1 MALVTTQATILKT
14 YDYSE
19 TSKILRLLTRDHGLV
34 SVIAKGARRPKSRF
48 GGVLEPFTDG
58 VATYYS
64 KGGRDLHT
72 LSAFELRKERQSLGR
87 QLVRFAG
94 AGLVTEIVLRAAPLA
109 ADDRLFVHL
118 GRSLD
123 RLVVDTGDLE
133 AAILEE
139 TWSLVNCLGFAPVV
153 DRCGLC
159 ERVPEPNDEVYFD
172 PGEGTVVCSR
182 CRPRRPMSA
191 MRRLP
196 PRARADLA
204 GLVGRTRENG
214 RVRTGRLQ
222 RHLLQEFMAFHLTDD
237 RPLRSFRFLDDR
249 LG

>member
-1 MALVTTQATILKT
+1 MALVTTPTTILKT

-34 SVIAKGARRPKSRF
+34 SVIAKGARRPKSRY

-64 KGGRDLHT
+64 KQGRDLHT
-72 LSAFELRKERQSLGR
+72 LSDFELTKERQSLGR

-94 AGLVTEIVLRAAPLA
+94 AGLVTEIVLRAAPPA
-109 ADDRLFVHL
+109 ADHTLFAHL
-118 GRSLD
+118 ARSLD
-123 RLVVDTGDLE
+123 RLLSDSGDLE
-133 AAILEE
+133 SVILAEV
-139 TWSLVNCLGFAPVV
+139 WSLVTCLGFAPVV
-153 DRCGLC
+153 ERCGVC
-159 ERVPEPNDEVYFD
+159 GRGPEPEEETYFD
-172 PGEGTVVCSR
+172 PGEGTVICSR
-182 CRPRRPMSA
+182 CRRRRPMAVMRKLTPSA
-191 MRRLP
+191 REELV
-196 PRARADLA
+196 
-204 GLVGRTRENG
+204 GLVANTSENG

-222 RHLLQEFMAFHLTDD
+222 RRLLQEFMAFHLTDD